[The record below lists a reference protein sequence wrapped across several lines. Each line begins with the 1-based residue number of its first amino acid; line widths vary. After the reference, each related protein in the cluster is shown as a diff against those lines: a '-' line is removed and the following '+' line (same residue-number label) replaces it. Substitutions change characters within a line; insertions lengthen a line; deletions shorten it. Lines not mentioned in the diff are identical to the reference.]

1 MKSFFKDI
9 LTRMAVTL
17 VSSILFAVVSLFLL
31 GALIASLV
39 DEAKVEHQPDSI
51 LTINLTMNL
60 TDRPGGFG
68 FEELTRQALTDE
80 QEPPQMHL
88 WEVLKALRK
97 AKSDPKVNAL
107 FIKGGFMPSGYG
119 CGYAAV
125 QELLQGITDFK
136 KSKKPVIGYMRNPS
150 QLDYLVYSLC
160 DQLSMDPSGSLL
172 LKGLSSEAMFFGEA
186 FDKYGV
192 GIQVVRTGEFKGA
205 VEPFISTQFSDE
217 NRAQINRLLRLRWND
232 YVATISKNRSVNQK
246 VIRQKLAKDYLYKPE
261 EALEHKLVDLIAPYD
276 QMVDQLIELGSFDDK
291 SSFIEIDFIDYLDRP
306 NPQEKLAQEI
316 GTETP
321 KIKIIYVEGAIIDGW
336 GDDGEA
342 VGGHQIANRLQE
354 ARADEN
360 CRAIVLRVNSPGGS
374 VSGSDAIL
382 QELRRVRQDGV
393 PVVVSMGS
401 VAASGGYWIATEC
414 DRLLASKQTITG
426 SIGVFGLLPNFKNI
440 AAGYGLYWDAVKTHD
455 HSDIMS
461 VSRPKSPQEL
471 TVIQEHV
478 ESLYAKFIHL
488 VGTARNMEIEKVLS
502 IAEGRVWTGIDAKAE
517 GLVDGFGGIEA
528 AVLQAVKLAEIG
540 DNYQVVEVPG
550 VETPLHALEEMFEVS
565 STTSPKYLPKKSGSV
580 TKITNEIQ
588 HYLSFLQ
595 SLNDPRQAYGILPWY
610 RRGFGFID

>member
-9 LTRMAVTL
+9 LKRMAVTL
-17 VSSILFAVVSLFLL
+17 VSSILFAIFSLFLL
-31 GALIASLV
+31 SALIASLV
-39 DEAKVEHQPDSI
+39 DDGKVEHQPDSI
-51 LTINLTMNL
+51 LTLNLTMNL

-88 WEVLKALRK
+88 WEVLQALQK
-97 AKSDPKVNAL
+97 AKSDPKVKAL
-107 FIKGGFMPSGYG
+107 YIKGGFMPSGYG
-119 CGYAAV
+119 CGYATI
-125 QELLQGITDFK
+125 QELLQGIADFK

-150 QLDYLVYSLC
+150 QLDYLVYSTC

-186 FDKYGV
+186 FEKYGV
-192 GIQVVRTGEFKGA
+192 GIQVVRTGDFKGA

-217 NRAQINRLLRLRWND
+217 NRVQINRLLRLRWND
-232 YVATISKNRSVNQK
+232 YVATISKNRSLTPK
-246 VIRQKLAKDYLYKPE
+246 VIRQKLAKDYLFKPE
-261 EALEHKLVDLIAPYD
+261 DALSQNLVDSIIPYD
-276 QMVDQLIELGSFDDK
+276 QMVDHLIELGSFDDK
-291 SSFIEIDFIDYLDRP
+291 FSFTEIDFIDYLDRP
-306 NPQEKLAQEI
+306 DSQEKL
-316 GTETP
+316 THETGAESP
-321 KIKIIYVEGAIIDGW
+321 EIKIIYVEGAIIDGW
-336 GDDGEA
+336 GDDGEV
-342 VGGHQIANRLQE
+342 VGGHQIAKRLRE
-354 ARADEN
+354 ARADGN
-360 CRAIVLRVNSPGGS
+360 CRAIVLRINSPGGS

-382 QELRRVRQDGV
+382 QELRRVRKDGI
-393 PVVVSMGS
+393 PIIVSMGS
-401 VAASGGYWIATEC
+401 VSASGGYWIATEC

-426 SIGVFGLLPNFKNI
+426 SIGVFGLLPNLKNI

-488 VGTARNMEIEKVLS
+488 VATARNMEVEEVQV
-502 IAEGRVWTGIDAKAE
+502 IAEGRVWTGIDAKAA
-517 GLVDGFGGIEA
+517 GLVDDFGGIKA
-528 AVLQAVKLAEIG
+528 AVLEAAKLAELR
-540 DNYQVVEVPG
+540 DDYEVVEIPG
-550 VETPLHALEEMFEVS
+550 VETPLQAFEEMFEVS
-565 STTSPKYLPKKSGSV
+565 SSTSPEYFPTKSDSV

-595 SLNDPRQAYGILPWY
+595 SLNDPRQAYGVLPWY